1 MKKLGAV
8 LMAIL
13 VVVLASGV
21 VGCGGGGEVS
31 PTPTGGATPTPT
43 LPAITLRLAHDHP
56 VDDILG
62 IIVQEFADR
71 VSEASGGQLKIEIF
85 PMGTLFS
92 GFGLWT
98 AAVRGTADITCGYD
112 YIPAIADPGFYICG
126 SPGLFNEWEEGYEF
140 VNHPDGG
147 QRLLSMMEEHGVKGL
162 AMFPAAL
169 TLVTMSRD
177 REIKSWHDMNGL
189 RQMGYGGDVSE
200 TYTEITGMQ
209 VVYMSAS
216 DVYSALQQGLID
228 VAQSSPD
235 VVLRT
240 HREEVCKY
248 GYVWTGLSVQ
258 NVGIWMNLGVWNN
271 LPAAYQDLIE
281 QVIENMKPWAFQSAK
296 DVDQTSLAKLAESVT
311 LHYESAE
318 DRAEMMGLW
327 LPKLE
332 ARGYWNQFDPVVL
345 ATARQIGG
353 GD

>member
-1 MKKLGAV
+1 MKKLGI
-8 LMAIL
+8 IL
-13 VVVLASGV
+13 TGLLIAALTFGFI
-21 VGCGGGGEVS
+21 GCGEGEEAA
-31 PTPTGGATPTPT
+31 TPTGGATPT
-43 LPAITLRLAHDHP
+43 LPAMTLKLAHDHP

-62 IIVQEFADR
+62 SIAQEFADG
-71 VSEASGGQLKIEIF
+71 VEEASGGQLKIEIF
-85 PMGTLFS
+85 PLGTLFS

-98 AAVRGTADITCGYD
+98 AAVSGTVDITCGYD
-112 YIPAIADPGFYICG
+112 YVPAIADPGYYLSI
-126 SPGLFNEWEEGYEF
+126 PGLFSTWEEGYEF

-147 QRLLSMMEEHGVKGL
+147 QRLLAMMEKNGVKGL
-162 AMFPAAL
+162 AMFPGAL

-209 VVYMSAS
+209 SVYIAGSE
-216 DVYSALQQGLID
+216 VYSALTQGLID

-235 VVLRT
+235 VAIRT

-248 GYVWTGLSVQ
+248 GYVWMGLSVQ
-258 NVGIWMNLGVWNN
+258 NVGIWMNLDVWNG
-271 LPAAYQDLIE
+271 LPAAYQDIIE
-281 QVIENMKPWAFQSAK
+281 QVIEDMGPWALQYAK
-296 DVDQTSLAKLAESVT
+296 DLDQTSLAKLAESVT

-327 LPKLE
+327 QPKLE
-332 ARGYWNQFDPVVL
+332 ARGYYEIFDPVVL